1 MHPLDWMPRC
11 LNYLSY
17 LRLQTRY
24 GPFGLHADVIRQ
36 HLLVLKFL
44 QTPVSRYCF
53 VSRHIYPLGNMY
65 WHSKLWLWYGH
76 GVEIGKP
83 AILHSFTTPVTIAR
97 TLVLPSSG

>member
-44 QTPVSRYCF
+44 QTPGLKVLFC
-53 VSRHIYPLGNMY
+53 
-65 WHSKLWLWYGH
+65 
-76 GVEIGKP
+76 
-83 AILHSFTTPVTIAR
+83 FTTYLSSR
-97 TLVLPSSG
+97 EHVLAF